1 MLLDE
6 ATSALDSATEHKV
19 MQGLMTEYGDGR
31 TMLIVA
37 HRISTLKEADKIV
50 VFERGELVE
59 EGSFQ
64 ALAHDPATRF
74 GAMYA
79 IQQA

>member
-1 MLLDE
+1 MVT
-6 ATSALDSATEHKV
+6 A
-19 MQGLMTEYGDGR
+19 
-31 TMLIVA
+31 
-37 HRISTLKEADKIV
+37 ADKIV

>member
-1 MLLDE
+1 
-6 ATSALDSATEHKV
+6 
-19 MQGLMTEYGDGR
+19 
-31 TMLIVA
+31 
-37 HRISTLKEADKIV
+37 V

-59 EGSFQ
+59 EGEFQ
-64 ALAHDPATRF
+64 KLALDPATRF